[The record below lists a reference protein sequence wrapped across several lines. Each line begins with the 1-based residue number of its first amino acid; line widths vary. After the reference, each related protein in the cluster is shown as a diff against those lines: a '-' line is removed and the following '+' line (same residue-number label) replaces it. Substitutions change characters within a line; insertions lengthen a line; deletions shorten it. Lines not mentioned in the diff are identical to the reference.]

1 MLEQPD
7 NKGFQMNGLKF
18 RPGAGLEK
26 YTIVL
31 EQAKLIYILL
41 HTQFTTCITVRNAI
55 NLSPHF
61 SIPFLRISS
70 EYFSI

>member
-1 MLEQPD
+1 MLEQVD
-7 NKGFQMNGLKF
+7 NKGFQLNPLKF
-18 RPGAGLEK
+18 RQGAGLEK
-26 YTIVL
+26 YTIVF
-31 EQAKLIYILL
+31 EESKLINILL
-41 HTQFTTCITVRNAI
+41 HTQFTTCITVRNAM